1 MKQQGFSGIR
11 RIVMNERYAPLFT
24 PWKVGSVEIKN
35 RIVML
40 PMEGTNMIAWEAKT
54 AFVKGIE
61 NLYRD
66 RKDNNIGLFI
76 PGLIPLISIV
86 GEKWLYKHPE
96 VFEPVK
102 PVIEEIHQSGAK
114 IFFQL
119 SAGAGRS
126 MILPPVLKPFVGN
139 KLLKKASSKM
149 IMTKWWWSAPDPDMP
164 NVWAPDVKMG
174 YFSSEM
180 ISQFIYAF
188 GQSAKLCKE
197 AGVDGVE
204 IHAVHEGYLLDQFAM
219 PYTNHRTDAYGGSL
233 ENRLRFACEVVREIK
248 KVCGEDFPVSLRYSV
263 RSMTRGFNQGAV
275 PGEEFTEV
283 GRTMEESEKA
293 IKILEEAGYD
303 LFNCDNGTYDAWYY
317 SHPPVYAP
325 LNINLNDVEHIK
337 QFTTKPV
344 VCAGRMQP
352 EEAADS
358 IAAGR
363 IDAMGIGRQLLCD
376 PEYVTKIK
384 EDRMEDIRPC
394 ISCHGACLTFFGLNG
409 KGTDIDP
416 MHPELG
422 HCVLNPWTNN
432 ETKYSKAPAKNPK
445 KIAVIG
451 GGLGGME
458 TAIQAS
464 LRGHRVDLYEK
475 SDRLGGVFN
484 AAAAPSFKEKDRQLL
499 KYYARELEKSG
510 TAVHMNT
517 EISDIS
523 ELEADIVVVA
533 IGAHPRLLN
542 VPGVERAVSAADF
555 LNDGMKCGDKV
566 VIIGGGLTG
575 CEVAYELAL
584 QGKHPSIIEM
594 TDFLVGA
601 RGICMANSTMLRE
614 LLRFHKVP
622 AYLNSTVDSITDE
635 GVLVNTPD
643 GQVTVPADTVIMS
656 VGYSPDKRFD
666 PHGGEGEKLVKENR
680 VKDFVNSYSGSKGSD
695 VFFVGDCDQVGSLR
709 TVIKQAYELVQK
721 ISY

>member
-1 MKQQGFSGIR
+1 
-11 RIVMNERYAPLFT
+11 MNEKYAPLFT
-24 PWKVGSVEIKN
+24 PWKVGNVEIKN

-54 AFVKGIE
+54 GFVKGIE

-76 PGLIPLISIV
+76 PGLIPMISIM

-102 PVIEEIHQSGAK
+102 PIIEEIHQSGAK

-126 MILPPVLKPFVGN
+126 MILPTMLKPFVGN
-139 KLLKKASSKM
+139 KILKKASSRM
-149 IMTKWWWSAPDPDMP
+149 IMTRWWWSAPDPGMP
-164 NVWAPDVKMG
+164 NVWAPDVKMDL
-174 YFSSEM
+174 FTSEM
-180 ISQFIYAF
+180 INQFVYAF
-188 GQSAKLCKE
+188 GQSAKLCKD

-204 IHAVHEGYLLDQFAM
+204 VHAVHEGYLLDQFAM
-219 PYTNHRTDAYGGSL
+219 PYTNHRTDSYGGSL
-233 ENRLRFACEVVREIK
+233 ENRLRFACEIVREIK

-283 GRTMEESEKA
+283 GRTLEESEKA
-293 IKILEEAGYD
+293 IKILEDAGYD

-325 LNINLNDVEHIK
+325 LNMNLSDVEHIK
-337 QFTTKPV
+337 KFTNKPV

-352 EEAADS
+352 EEAAAS

-363 IDAMGIGRQLLCD
+363 IDAMGLGRQLLCD
-376 PEYVTKIK
+376 PEYITKIK
-384 EDRMEDIRPC
+384 EDRMDDIRPC
-394 ISCHGACLTFFGLNG
+394 ISCHGACLTFFGMNG
-409 KGTDIDP
+409 QGTDVGDNP
-416 MHPELG
+416 MNVEMG
-422 HCVLNPWTNN
+422 RCVLNPWTNN
-432 ETKYSKAPAKNPK
+432 EMKYSKAPAKHPK

-464 LRGHRVDLYEK
+464 LRGHKVDLYEK
-475 SDRLGGVFN
+475 TDLLGGVFN
-484 AAAAPSFKEKDRQLL
+484 AAAAPSFKEKDKQLL
-499 KYYARELEKSG
+499 KYYAGQLYKSG
-510 TAVHMNT
+510 TAVHLNT

-523 ELEADIVVVA
+523 KLDADIAVVA
-533 IGAHPRLLN
+533 IGARPRLLN

-584 QGKHPSIIEM
+584 QGKHPSIVEM
-594 TDFLVGA
+594 TEHLVGA
-601 RGICMANSTMLRE
+601 RGICMANSSMLKE

-622 AYLNSTVDSITDE
+622 AYLSSTVDSITGD
-635 GVLVNTPD
+635 GVVVNTPE
-643 GQVTVPADTVIMS
+643 GTITIPADTVIMS
-656 VGYSPDKRFD
+656 VGYNPDKRFD
-666 PHGGEGEKLVKENR
+666 SDDARASKSRKDNR
-680 VKDFVNSYSGSKGSD
+680 VRAFVNAYSDINGPE
-695 VFFVGDCDQVGSLR
+695 VYFAGDCDNVGSLR